1 MYETLVNETSRA
13 ASLLEA
19 APPRSSNTIE
29 ASTVQRRSAIAE
41 VEAAVGTSAEL
52 IKVNVEKIITG

>member
-1 MYETLVNETSRA
+1 
-13 ASLLEA
+13 
-19 APPRSSNTIE
+19 
-29 ASTVQRRSAIAE
+29 VQRRSAIAE